1 MKMVFSDISTVAHM
15 WANKQ
20 QDSARYSGG
29 NFYYEGNTIYSYGS
43 HFPIAR
49 HIEHNNKK
57 AVLLTLMTYSNT
69 TAKHVSVVKQ
79 ACHHL
84 NVIYCMYPEANR
96 HADNFSAWQSIAE
109 TTVSHLK
116 TARKPE
122 KYLNELNY
130 ITGQV
135 NRYAEFFEVPIPD
148 ALKEVLSICTKEQY
162 TEYQTKQAAQLE
174 AERKR
179 QERKD
184 KVEHKKALAKWEA
197 GETTRLYKRDGYD
210 YLRPV
215 GYGPTAGVET
225 SQGVTIPIAISEK
238 FWERIKDNSL
248 KVGDTITD
256 QYKHKYEVSEVGDV
270 IRIGCHTFKRSCIL
284 KFGNK
289 LFVNKLI

>member
-1 MKMVFSDISTVAHM
+1 MKIVFSDISTVAHM
-15 WANKQ
+15 WASKQ

-49 HIEHNNKK
+49 HIEYNGKK
-57 AVLLTLMTYSNT
+57 AVLFTLNTYSNT
-69 TAKHVSVVKQ
+69 TAKHIHVVRH
-79 ACHHL
+79 ACNHL
-84 NVIYCMYPEANR
+84 NLIYCYDLSNN
-96 HADNFSAWQSIAE
+96 HIVNFSRWQSVAE
-109 TTVSHLK
+109 QTVSHLK

-135 NRYAEFFEVPIPD
+135 NKYAEFFEVPIPD

-162 TEYQTKQAAQLE
+162 TEYQTKQTAQLE

-184 KVEHKKALAKWEA
+184 KAEHKKALAKWEA
-197 GETTRLYKRDGYD
+197 GETTRLYTRDGYD

-225 SQGVTIPIAISEK
+225 SQGVTIPIAIAER
-238 FWERIKDNSL
+238 FWGKIKGNTL
-248 KVGDTITD
+248 
-256 QYKHKYEVSEVGDV
+256 EVNDFIVNNHGHRFAVREVGDI
-270 IRIGCHTFKRSCIL
+270 IRIGCHTFKRSYIL

-289 LFVNKLI
+289 LFANKLI